1 MKKNMSYSWMNWNFY
16 WILFLTIVPFHINR
30 LNAQDV
36 PQINKR
42 LYISFYYD
50 ATGNRTDRQMIIAMN
65 ATKPSD
71 SLNDNMRPD
80 NSTYLSASNEKAT
93 EENNLFSE
101 NKNNDVY
108 EDRIGNISLRLYP
121 NPVYGSFNVIAQ
133 NSGTSTQQDQLKF
146 FLYTTTGY
154 LLQSGTI
161 AFNES
166 KLINMNEYIAG
177 TYLFLVENKECRE
190 TWKIIKR

>member
-1 MKKNMSYSWMNWNFY
+1 MKKNIFCSRRWNFFGS
-16 WILFLTIVPFHINR
+16 LLLLIVPFHTNR

-36 PQINKR
+36 SQTNKK
-42 LYISFYYD
+42 LDISFYYD
-50 ATGNRTDRQMIIAMN
+50 ATGNRTERQIIIALT

-71 SLNDNMRPD
+71 SLNKNRIHDKD
-80 NSTYLSASNEKAT
+80 SYLSASNEKDT
-93 EENNLFSE
+93 EKNNYSYD
-101 NKNNDVY
+101 NRNDVY
-108 EDRIGNISLRLYP
+108 EDRVGDISLRLYP
-121 NPVYGSFNVIAQ
+121 NPVHGSFNVIVQ
-133 NSGTSTQQDQLKF
+133 NSGTPTRQDQLKF

-161 AFNES
+161 AFNENR
-166 KLINMNEYIAG
+166 LINMSEYVAG